1 MVKVFQVGG
10 SVRDEILGSTPKD
23 RDYVVV
29 NGSEKELIKAGY
41 KRVGKNF
48 PVFLHPTTK
57 EEYALARTEKKEGL
71 GHRGFSTDT
80 SKGIT
85 LEEDL
90 ARRDFTINAIAK
102 DSTGK
107 IFDPFGG
114 LQDIER
120 KTLRHITDA
129 FREDPLRVLR
139 GARFS
144 ATLGFKIAE
153 ETQILMLDMVNSGE
167 LKSLPVERI
176 ERELRL
182 AIAGHRPHYFFE
194 TLKKCKAIP
203 QLLPELDLP
212 QLYNSDD
219 PIFQALKHF
228 EGQGRMAEERFI
240 VFLSRAGNY
249 GLQKNGKKTQIETL
263 IKRLKLNRRTAET
276 YTMYRDFN
284 QKIMNYASLGEQDVL
299 HLFEE
304 MDTFRRPEKLTRL
317 LKILR
322 YIIEPAISSNHVK
335 KLTSFFME
343 ALSETS
349 KLSARTFFTN
359 EEIARTDYS
368 TISQT
373 LRVEREKKIRETIIK
388 NRIGLKSVDE

>member
-10 SVRDEILGSTPKD
+10 SVRDEILGSAPKD

-299 HLFEE
+299 RLFEE

-349 KLSARTFFTN
+349 KLSARTFFTT
-359 EEIARTDYS
+359 EEIAKTDYS

>member
-1 MVKVFQVGG
+1 MMEVFQVGG
-10 SVRDEILGSTPKD
+10 SVRDEILGSAPKD

-29 NGSEKELIKAGY
+29 NGSEKELIDAGY

-102 DSTGK
+102 DSTGT

-129 FREDPLRVLR
+129 FRDDPLRVLR

-144 ATLGFKIAE
+144 ATLGFQIAE
-153 ETQILMLDMVNSGE
+153 ETQSLMLDMVKSGE
-167 LKSLPVERI
+167 LKSLSVERI

-182 AIAGHRPHYFFE
+182 AIAGQYPNYFFE
-194 TLKKCKAIP
+194 TLKKCEAIP

-212 QLYNSDD
+212 QLYNADD

-228 EGQGRMAEERFI
+228 EGQDRMAEERFI
-240 VFLSRAGNY
+240 VFLTRAGNY
-249 GLQKNGKKTQIETL
+249 GLQENGEKTQIKNL
-263 IKRLKLNRRTAET
+263 IERLKLNRRTAET

-284 QKIMNYASLGEQDVL
+284 EKIMNYASLGEQDIL

-304 MDTFRRPEKLTRL
+304 MDTFRRPEKFTGL
-317 LKILR
+317 LKILGH
-322 YIIEPAISSNHVK
+322 IIEPAKSSNYIK
-335 KLTSFFME
+335 KLTGFFME

-349 KLSARTFFTN
+349 KLSARSFFTD
-359 EEIARTDYS
+359 EEIAKTDYS

-373 LRVEREKKIRETIIK
+373 LRIERTKKIRETIIEY
-388 NRIGLKSVDE
+388 RTGLKSVDE

>member
-153 ETQILMLDMVNSGE
+153 ETQILMLDMVKSGE

-299 HLFEE
+299 RLFEE

-349 KLSARTFFTN
+349 KLSARTFFTT
-359 EEIARTDYS
+359 EEIAKTDYS

>member
-322 YIIEPAISSNHVK
+322 YIIEPAMSSNHVK

>member
-153 ETQILMLDMVNSGE
+153 ETQILMLDMVKSGE

-249 GLQKNGKKTQIETL
+249 GLQKNGKKIQIETL

-299 HLFEE
+299 RLFEE

>member
-1 MVKVFQVGG
+1 MMEVFQVGG
-10 SVRDEILGSTPKD
+10 SVRDEILGSAPKD

-29 NGSEKELIKAGY
+29 NGSEKELIDAGY

-71 GHRGFSTDT
+71 GHKGFSTDT

-102 DSTGK
+102 DSTGT

-129 FREDPLRVLR
+129 FRDDPLRVLR

-144 ATLGFKIAE
+144 ATLGFQIAE
-153 ETQILMLDMVNSGE
+153 ETQSLMLDMVKSGE
-167 LKSLPVERI
+167 LKSLSVERI

-182 AIAGHRPHYFFE
+182 AIAGHHPNYFFE
-194 TLKKCKAIP
+194 TLKKCEAIP

-212 QLYNSDD
+212 QLHNADD

-228 EGQGRMAEERFI
+228 EGQDRMAEERFI
-240 VFLSRAGNY
+240 VFLTRAGNY
-249 GLQKNGKKTQIETL
+249 GLQENGEKTQIKNL
-263 IKRLKLNRRTAET
+263 IERLKLNRRTAET
-276 YTMYRDFN
+276 YTMYLDFN
-284 QKIMNYASLGEQDVL
+284 ERIMNYASLGEQDVL
-299 HLFEE
+299 HLFED
-304 MDTFRRPEKLTRL
+304 MDTFRRPERFTRL
-317 LKILR
+317 LKILGH
-322 YIIEPAISSNHVK
+322 IIEPAKSSNYLK
-335 KLTSFFME
+335 KLTSFFMK

-349 KLSARTFFTN
+349 KLSARSFFTD
-359 EEIARTDYS
+359 EEIAKTDYS

-373 LRVEREKKIRETIIK
+373 LRIERAKKIRETIIEY
-388 NRIGLKSVDE
+388 RTGLKSVDE

>member
-1 MVKVFQVGG
+1 MMEIFQVGG
-10 SVRDEILGSTPKD
+10 SVRDEILGSAPKD
-23 RDYVVV
+23 RDYVVI
-29 NGSEKELIKAGY
+29 NGSEKELIDAGY

-102 DSTGK
+102 DSTGT

-129 FREDPLRVLR
+129 FRDDPLRVLR

-144 ATLGFKIAE
+144 ATLGFQIAE
-153 ETQILMLDMVNSGE
+153 ETQSLMLDMVKSGE
-167 LKSLPVERI
+167 LKSLSVERI

-182 AIAGHRPHYFFE
+182 AIAGHHPNYFFE
-194 TLKKCKAIP
+194 TLKKCEAIP

-212 QLYNSDD
+212 QLHNADD

-228 EGQGRMAEERFI
+228 EGKDRMAEERFI
-240 VFLSRAGNY
+240 VFLTRAGNY
-249 GLQKNGKKTQIETL
+249 GLQENGENTQIKNL
-263 IKRLKLNRRTAET
+263 IERLKLNRRTAET
-276 YTMYRDFN
+276 YTMYLDFN
-284 QKIMNYASLGEQDVL
+284 EKIVNYTSLGEQDVL

-304 MDTFRRPEKLTRL
+304 MDTFRRPEKFTRL
-317 LKILR
+317 LKILGH
-322 YIIEPAISSNHVK
+322 IIEPAKSSNYVK
-335 KLTSFFME
+335 KLTGFFME

-349 KLSARTFFTN
+349 KLSARSFFTD
-359 EEIARTDYS
+359 EEIAKTDYS

-373 LRVEREKKIRETIIK
+373 LRIERAKKIRETIIEY
-388 NRIGLKSVDE
+388 RTGLKSVDK

>member
-10 SVRDEILGSTPKD
+10 SVRDEILGSAPKD

-153 ETQILMLDMVNSGE
+153 ETQILMLDMVKSGE

-299 HLFEE
+299 RLFEE

-322 YIIEPAISSNHVK
+322 YIIEPAMSSNHVK

>member
-10 SVRDEILGSTPKD
+10 SVRDEILGSAPKD

-299 HLFEE
+299 RLFEE

-322 YIIEPAISSNHVK
+322 YIIEPAMSSNHVK

>member
-10 SVRDEILGSTPKD
+10 SVRDEILGSAPKD

-153 ETQILMLDMVNSGE
+153 ETQILMLDMVKSGE

-299 HLFEE
+299 RLFEE

>member
-10 SVRDEILGSTPKD
+10 SVRDEILGSAPKD

-129 FREDPLRVLR
+129 FRDDPLRVLR

-153 ETQILMLDMVNSGE
+153 ETHGLMLDMVKSGE
-167 LKSLPVERI
+167 LKSLSVERI

-182 AIAGHRPHYFFE
+182 AIAGRQPNYFFE
-194 TLKKCKAIP
+194 TLKKCEAIS
-203 QLLPELDLP
+203 QLFPELDLP
-212 QLYNSDD
+212 QLYNADD
-219 PIFQALKHF
+219 PIFQALSNF
-228 EGQGRMAEERFI
+228 QERDRMAEERFI
-240 VFLSRAGNY
+240 VFLTRSGNY
-249 GLQKNGKKTQIETL
+249 GLHKNGEKIQITNL
-263 IKRLKLNRRTAET
+263 IERLKLNRRTAET
-276 YTMYRDFN
+276 YAMYRDFN
-284 QKIMNYASLGEQDVL
+284 EKIVNYAHLNEQDIL

-304 MDTFRRPEKLTRL
+304 MDAFRRPETFTRL
-317 LKILR
+317 LEILGH
-322 YIIEPAISSNHVK
+322 IIEPVKSSNHVK
-335 KLTSFFME
+335 ELTKFFMK

-349 KLSARTFFTN
+349 KLSARSFFTN
-359 EEIARTDYS
+359 EEITKTHYS
-368 TISQT
+368 TISKR
-373 LRVEREKKIRETIIK
+373 LRTERAKKIRETIIK
-388 NRIGLKSVDE
+388 HRAGLKSVDE

>member
-1 MVKVFQVGG
+1 MMEVFQVGG
-10 SVRDEILGSTPKD
+10 SVRYEILGSVPKD
-23 RDYVVV
+23 RDYVVI
-29 NGSEKELIKAGY
+29 NGSEKELIDAGY

-57 EEYALARTEKKEGL
+57 EDYALARTEKKEGL
-71 GHRGFSTDT
+71 GHKGFSTDT

-102 DSTGK
+102 DSTGT

-144 ATLGFKIAE
+144 ATLGFKITE
-153 ETQILMLDMVNSGE
+153 ETQILMLDMVKSGE
-167 LKSLPVERI
+167 LKSLSAERI

-182 AIAGHRPHYFFE
+182 AIAGDYPNYFFE
-194 TLKKCKAIP
+194 TLKKCEAIP

-212 QLYNSDD
+212 QLYNADD
-219 PIFQALKHF
+219 PIFQSLKHF
-228 EGQGRMAEERFI
+228 EGQDRMAEERFI
-240 VFLSRAGNY
+240 VFLTRAGNY
-249 GLQKNGKKTQIETL
+249 GLQKNGEKTQIENL

-276 YTMYRDFN
+276 YAMYRDFN
-284 QKIMNYASLGEQDVL
+284 KKIMNYASLGEQDVL

-317 LKILR
+317 LKILGH
-322 YIIEPAISSNHVK
+322 IIEPAESSNHIK
-335 KLTSFFME
+335 RLTSFFME

-349 KLSARTFFTN
+349 KLSARSFFTN
-359 EEIARTDYS
+359 EEIAKTDYS

-373 LRVEREKKIRETIIK
+373 LRIEREKKIRETIIEY
-388 NRIGLKSVDE
+388 RTGLKSGDE

>member
-10 SVRDEILGSTPKD
+10 SVRDEILGSAPKD

-102 DSTGK
+102 DSTGT

-153 ETQILMLDMVNSGE
+153 ETQILMLDMVKSGE

-299 HLFEE
+299 RLFEE

-322 YIIEPAISSNHVK
+322 YIIEPAMSSNHVK